1 MTFDELGLDQK
12 LTQAV
17 KAEGYTTPTP
27 IQVQA
32 IPYALQGRDVLGCAQ
47 TGTGKTAAFALP
59 TLQRLAAS
67 TPGGTPKIRCLVV
80 TPTRELATQVAES
93 FETYGRGLDL
103 YVTAIFGGVGQD
115 KQVKELRQGV
125 DILVATP
132 GRLIDLM
139 NQRLVSLQAVEVLV
153 LDEADRML
161 DMGFIHDV
169 KKILAALPTQRQTLF
184 FSATMPDEIQSLV
197 KSILKNPARVA
208 VTPVSSTAERVEQR
222 VFFVHGSDKR
232 SLLVKLLEDR
242 SVTRALVFTQMKHV
256 ANRVMEHLESAGI
269 SAAAIHGNKSQSA
282 RERALEGFKSGNV
295 RVLVATD
302 VAARGID
309 VEQISHVINYDL
321 PNVPETY
328 VHRIGR
334 TARAG
339 KAGEAWSFCED
350 GEERDFLRD
359 IERLT
364 KQKIPVAQT
373 PALPPRA
380 PKEEQ
385 DRRPHGRAPGG
396 GGGHRGGGDGHRGG
410 GDGHR
415 GGGGGNRGGGGGD
428 RGGGSGNRSGG
439 GGGGGG
445 GGNRGGGDG
454 NRGSGGGGR
463 QEQARGQPAGG
474 HGRPGRRGGRGGG
487 RGGRG
492 GRDPGG
498 P

>member
-1 MTFDELGLDQK
+1 
-12 LTQAV
+12 
-17 KAEGYTTPTP
+17 
-27 IQVQA
+27 
-32 IPYALQGRDVLGCAQ
+32 
-47 TGTGKTAAFALP
+47 
-59 TLQRLAAS
+59 LAAS
-67 TPGGTPKIRCLVV
+67 IPAGTPKIRCLVV

-93 FETYGRGLDL
+93 FETYGKGLDL

-132 GRLIDLM
+132 GRLLDLM
-139 NQRLVSLQAVEVLV
+139 NQRLVSLQTVEVLV

-169 KKILAALPTQRQTLF
+169 KKILAAVPTQRQTLF

-208 VTPVSSTAERVEQR
+208 VAPVSSTAERVAQT
-222 VFFVHGSDKR
+222 VYFVHNGDKR
-232 SLLVKLLEDR
+232 SLLVKLLEDP

-256 ANRVMEHLESAGI
+256 ANRVMEHLEKAGI

-282 RERALEGFKSGNV
+282 RERALEGFKNGSV

-309 VEQISHVINYDL
+309 VEEITHVINYDL

-339 KAGEAWSFCED
+339 KSGEAWSFCEE

-359 IERLT
+359 IERVT
-364 KQKIPVAQT
+364 KLKIPVAQT
-373 PALPPRA
+373 PALPPRP
-380 PKEEQ
+380 PKDE
-385 DRRPHGRAPGG
+385 DRGPRGNRH
-396 GGGHRGGGDGHRGG
+396 GGHHGQRPG
-410 GDGHR
+410 
-415 GGGGGNRGGGGGD
+415 
-428 RGGGSGNRSGG
+428 SGG
-439 GGGGGG
+439 GGQRQGAKTNAPQGGGQRPG
-445 GGNRGGGDG
+445 G
-454 NRGSGGGGR
+454 GGGGR
-463 QEQARGQPAGG
+463 QEQSRGGG
-474 HGRPGRRGGRGGG
+474 GRGGKRGGGRGGG
-487 RGGRG
+487 R
-492 GRDPGG
+492 RDPGG

>member
-12 LTQAV
+12 LVQAV

-32 IPYALQGRDVLGCAQ
+32 IPYVLQGRDVLGCAQ

-67 TPGGTPKIRCLVV
+67 TPGGPPKIRCLVV

-103 YVTAIFGGVGQD
+103 YVTVIFGGVGQD

-132 GRLIDLM
+132 GRLLDLM
-139 NQRLVSLQAVEVLV
+139 NQRLVSLQGVEVLV

-197 KSILKNPARVA
+197 KSIPKNPARVA
-208 VTPVSSTAERVEQR
+208 VAPVSSTAERVEQR
-222 VFFVHGSDKR
+222 VFFVHSGDKR
-232 SLLVKLLEDR
+232 SLLVKLLEDP

-256 ANRVMEHLESAGI
+256 ANRVMEHLEKAGV

-282 RERALEGFKSGNV
+282 RERALDGFKAGSV

-309 VEQISHVINYDL
+309 VEQITHVINYDL

-339 KAGEAWSFCED
+339 KSGEAWSFCEE

-380 PKEEQ
+380 AKEDQ
-385 DRRPHGRAPGG
+385 DRGPPGRPPGG
-396 GGGHRGGGDGHRGG
+396 
-410 GDGHR
+410 R
-415 GGGGGNRGGGGGD
+415 GGGGGASRGQGA
-428 RGGGSGNRSGG
+428 RNSGG
-439 GGGGGG
+439 QGGQRPG
-445 GGNRGGGDG
+445 
-454 NRGSGGGGR
+454 GGGGR

-474 HGRPGRRGGRGGG
+474 RGRRGGGGSRGGG
-487 RGGRG
+487 RAGRG

>member
-1 MTFDELGLDQK
+1 MTFDELGLDQR
-12 LTQAV
+12 LVQAV

-27 IQVQA
+27 IQMQA
-32 IPYALQGRDVLGCAQ
+32 IPYVLQGRDVLGCAQ

-103 YVTAIFGGVGQD
+103 YVTVIFGGVGQD
-115 KQVKELRQGV
+115 KQVKELRRGV

-132 GRLIDLM
+132 GRLLDLM

-208 VTPVSSTAERVEQR
+208 VAPISSTAERVEQR
-222 VFFVHGSDKR
+222 VFFVHSGDKR
-232 SLLVKLLEDR
+232 SLLVKLLDDP

-256 ANRVMEHLESAGI
+256 ANRVMEHLEKAGV

-282 RERALEGFKSGNV
+282 RERALEGFKDGSV

-309 VEQISHVINYDL
+309 VEEISHVINFDL

-339 KAGEAWSFCED
+339 KSGEAWSFCED

-359 IERLT
+359 IERVTRL
-364 KQKIPVAQT
+364 KIPVAQT
-373 PALPPRA
+373 PALPPRT
-380 PKEEQ
+380 PKEDQ
-385 DRRPHGRAPGG
+385 DRRPRGQTPGGGAGGGARGGQGARNSGGQGGQRPGG
-396 GGGHRGGGDGHRGG
+396 GGA
-410 GDGHR
+410 
-415 GGGGGNRGGGGGD
+415 
-428 RGGGSGNRSGG
+428 RSGQGARNSGAQG
-439 GGGGGG
+439 GQRPG
-445 GGNRGGGDG
+445 
-454 NRGSGGGGR
+454 GGGGR
-463 QEQARGQPAGG
+463 QEQARGQSAGG
-474 HGRPGRRGGRGGG
+474 RGRPGGGGR

>member
-12 LTQAV
+12 LVQAV

-32 IPYALQGRDVLGCAQ
+32 IPFVLQGRDVLGCAQ

-67 TPGGTPKIRCLVV
+67 TPAGTPKIRCLVV

-103 YVTAIFGGVGQD
+103 YVTVIFGGVGQD
-115 KQVKELRQGV
+115 KQVRELRQGV

-132 GRLIDLM
+132 GRLLDLM

-169 KKILAALPTQRQTLF
+169 KKILTALPTQRQTLF

-197 KSILKNPARVA
+197 RSILKNPARVA
-208 VTPVSSTAERVEQR
+208 VAPVSSTAERVEQQ
-222 VFFVHGSDKR
+222 VFFVHSGDKR
-232 SLLVKLLEDR
+232 SLLVKLLEDP

-256 ANRVMEHLESAGI
+256 ANRVMEHLEKAGV

-282 RERALEGFKSGNV
+282 RERALEGFKAGSV

-339 KAGEAWSFCED
+339 KSGEAWSFCEE
-350 GEERDFLRD
+350 GEARDFLRD

-364 KQKIPVAQT
+364 RQKIPVAQT

-380 PKEEQ
+380 PKEDHE
-385 DRRPHGRAPGG
+385 RSPRGRPPGG
-396 GGGHRGGGDGHRGG
+396 GGASSGQGARNSGGHGGHRP
-410 GDGHR
+410 
-415 GGGGGNRGGGGGD
+415 
-428 RGGGSGNRSGG
+428 
-439 GGGGGG
+439 
-445 GGNRGGGDG
+445 
-454 NRGSGGGGR
+454 GGGGR
-463 QEQARGQPAGG
+463 QEQVRGQSAGG
-474 HGRPGRRGGRGGG
+474 RGRPGRGGRRGGRGGRG
-487 RGGRG
+487 RG
-492 GRDPGG
+492 DPGG

>member
-1 MTFDELGLDQK
+1 MTFDELGLDAK
-12 LTQAV
+12 LVQAV

-32 IPYALQGRDVLGCAQ
+32 IPYVLQGRDVLGCAQ

-103 YVTAIFGGVGQD
+103 YVTVIFGGVGQD

-132 GRLIDLM
+132 GRLLDLM

-169 KKILAALPTQRQTLF
+169 KKILTALPTQRQTLF
-184 FSATMPDEIQSLV
+184 FSATLPDEIQSLI

-208 VTPVSSTAERVEQR
+208 VAPVSSTAERVEQK
-222 VFFVHGSDKR
+222 VFFVHAGDKR
-232 SLLVKLLEDR
+232 SLLVKLLEDP

-256 ANRVMEHLESAGI
+256 ANRVMEHLEKAGI

-282 RERALEGFKSGNV
+282 RERALDGFKTGGV

-339 KAGEAWSFCED
+339 KSGEAWSFCED

-359 IERLT
+359 IERVTRL
-364 KQKIPVAQT
+364 KIPVAQT
-373 PALPPRA
+373 PALPPR
-380 PKEEQ
+380 PPRDDQ
-385 DRRPHGRAPGG
+385 GPRGRPPGG
-396 GGGHRGGGDGHRGG
+396 GA
-410 GDGHR
+410 R
-415 GGGGGNRGGGGGD
+415 GGGGDARSGQGARNSGAPAAQRH
-428 RGGGSGNRSGG
+428 GGS
-439 GGGGGG
+439 
-445 GGNRGGGDG
+445 
-454 NRGSGGGGR
+454 GGR
-463 QEQARGQPAGG
+463 QEQSRAQPSGG
-474 HGRPGRRGGRGGG
+474 RGRPGGRRGRGGG
-487 RGGRG
+487 HGGRG

>member
-1 MTFDELGLDQK
+1 MTFDELGLDAE
-12 LTQAV
+12 LVQAV

-32 IPYALQGRDVLGCAQ
+32 IPYVLQGRDVLGCAQ

-67 TPGGTPKIRCLVV
+67 SPGGRPTIRCLVV

-93 FETYGRGLDL
+93 FETYGSGLDL

-132 GRLIDLM
+132 GRLLDLM

-208 VTPVSSTAERVEQR
+208 VAPVSSTAERVEQK
-222 VFFVHGSDKR
+222 VFFVHSGDKR
-232 SLLVKLLEDR
+232 SLLVKLLEDPTI
-242 SVTRALVFTQMKHV
+242 TRALVFTEMKHV
-256 ANRVMEHLESAGI
+256 ANRVTEHLEKAGVT
-269 SAAAIHGNKSQSA
+269 AAAIHGNKSQSM
-282 RERALEGFKSGNV
+282 RERALAGFKAGTV

-309 VEQISHVINYDL
+309 VDQISHVINYDL

-339 KAGEAWSFCED
+339 TSGEAWSFCED
-350 GEERDFLRD
+350 GEDRDFLRD

-364 KQKIPVAQT
+364 RQKIPVAQT

-380 PKEEQ
+380 SSDDQ
-385 DRRPHGRAPGG
+385 DQGPRGRPPGG
-396 GGGHRGGGDGHRGG
+396 GS
-410 GDGHR
+410 R
-415 GGGGGNRGGGGGD
+415 GGGGGRGGARSGQGARNGGGHAGQ
-428 RGGGSGNRSGG
+428 RP
-439 GGGGGG
+439 
-445 GGNRGGGDG
+445 GGGDG
-454 NRGSGGGGR
+454 RQEQSRGQPSGGGGR
-463 QEQARGQPAGG
+463 PGGGGRSGGRPAGG
-474 HGRPGRRGGRGGG
+474 GRSGGRGGG

>member
-1 MTFDELGLDQK
+1 MTFDELGLDQM
-12 LTQAV
+12 LVQAV

-32 IPYALQGRDVLGCAQ
+32 IPYVLQGRDVLGIAQ

-103 YVTAIFGGVGQD
+103 YVTVIFGGVGQD
-115 KQVKELRQGV
+115 KQVKALRQGV

-132 GRLIDLM
+132 GRLLDLM

-169 KKILAALPTQRQTLF
+169 KKILAVLPTQRQTLF

-208 VTPVSSTAERVEQR
+208 VAPVSSTAERVEQK
-222 VFFVHGSDKR
+222 VFFVHSGDKR
-232 SLLVKLLEDR
+232 SLLVKLLEDP

-256 ANRVMEHLESAGI
+256 ANRVMEHLEKAGV

-282 RERALEGFKSGNV
+282 RERALEGFKDGSV

-309 VEQISHVINYDL
+309 VEEISHVINFDL

-339 KAGEAWSFCED
+339 KAGEAWSFCEE

-359 IERLT
+359 IERVTRL
-364 KQKIPVAQT
+364 KIPVAQT

-380 PKEEQ
+380 HQEDQ
-385 DRRPHGRAPGG
+385 DRGPRGQTPG
-396 GGGHRGGGDGHRGG
+396 RGGGRGG
-410 GDGHR
+410 QR
-415 GGGGGNRGGGGGD
+415 PAGGGA
-428 RGGGSGNRSGG
+428 RSGQGARNSGAQG
-439 GGGGGG
+439 GQRPG
-445 GGNRGGGDG
+445 
-454 NRGSGGGGR
+454 GGGGR
-463 QEQARGQPAGG
+463 QEQARGQPAGDR
-474 HGRPGRRGGRGGG
+474 GRPGGGGR

>member
-1 MTFDELGLDQK
+1 MTFDELGLDQM
-12 LTQAV
+12 LVQAV

-32 IPYALQGRDVLGCAQ
+32 IPYVLQGRDVLGIAQ

-67 TPGGTPKIRCLVV
+67 TPGGPPKIRCLVV

-103 YVTAIFGGVGQD
+103 YVTVIFGGVGQD
-115 KQVKELRQGV
+115 KQVKALRQGV

-132 GRLIDLM
+132 GRLLDLM

-169 KKILAALPTQRQTLF
+169 KKILAVLPTQRQTLF

-208 VTPVSSTAERVEQR
+208 VAPVSSTAERVEQK
-222 VFFVHGSDKR
+222 VFFVHSGDKR

-256 ANRVMEHLESAGI
+256 ANRVMEHLEKAGV
-269 SAAAIHGNKSQSA
+269 SAAAIHGNKSQTA
-282 RERALEGFKSGNV
+282 RERALEGFKDGSV

-309 VEQISHVINYDL
+309 VDQISHVINYDL

-339 KAGEAWSFCED
+339 KSGEAWSFCEE

-364 KQKIPVAQT
+364 RLKIPVAPT
-373 PALPPRA
+373 PALPTRTHQ
-380 PKEEQ
+380 EDQ
-385 DRRPHGRAPGG
+385 DRGPRGQTPGRGGGRGGQRPAGGGARSGQGARNSGAQGGQRPGG
-396 GGGHRGGGDGHRGG
+396 G
-410 GDGHR
+410 
-415 GGGGGNRGGGGGD
+415 
-428 RGGGSGNRSGG
+428 
-439 GGGGGG
+439 
-445 GGNRGGGDG
+445 
-454 NRGSGGGGR
+454 GGGGR

-474 HGRPGRRGGRGGG
+474 RGRPGGGGR

>member
-1 MTFDELGLDQK
+1 MTFDELGLDPE
-12 LTQAV
+12 LVQAV

-32 IPYALQGRDVLGCAQ
+32 IPYVLQGRDVLGCAQ

-80 TPTRELATQVAES
+80 TPTRELATQVGES

-103 YVTAIFGGVGQD
+103 YVTVIFGGVGQD

-132 GRLIDLM
+132 GRLLDLM

-169 KKILAALPTQRQTLF
+169 KKILTALPTQRQTLF
-184 FSATMPDEIQSLV
+184 FSATMPDEIESLV

-208 VTPVSSTAERVEQR
+208 VAPVSSTAERVAQK
-222 VFFVHGSDKR
+222 VFFVHNGDKR
-232 SLLVKLLEDR
+232 ALLVKLLEDP

-256 ANRVMEHLESAGI
+256 ANRVMEHLEKAGI
-269 SAAAIHGNKSQSA
+269 SSAAIHGNKSQSA
-282 RERALEGFKSGNV
+282 RERALDGFKDGSV

-309 VEQISHVINYDL
+309 VDQISHVINYDL

-339 KAGEAWSFCED
+339 KSGEAWSFCED

-359 IERLT
+359 IERVT
-364 KQKIPVAQT
+364 RQKIPVAQT

-380 PKEEQ
+380 QKEAH
-385 DRRPHGRAPGG
+385 DPGPRGRS
-396 GGGHRGGGDGHRGG
+396 H
-410 GDGHR
+410 
-415 GGGGGNRGGGGGD
+415 GGGD
-428 RGGGSGNRSGG
+428 R
-439 GGGGGG
+439 
-445 GGNRGGGDG
+445 RGGGARSG
-454 NRGSGGGGR
+454 QGARTSSGQGGQRPGGGGGR
-463 QEQARGQPAGG
+463 QEQSRGQPAGG
-474 HGRPGRRGGRGGG
+474 QGRPGRGGSRGGG
-487 RGGRG
+487 RGGRKGRG